1 MAGFAFVS
9 PARADDAKLSD
20 KDQKYVQDDA
30 NGGAM
35 EVYLGKL
42 AAEKATNAD
51 VKTFA
56 QKMVDDHTKAN
67 DHSGIKE
74 LAKSKGYEI
83 KFDPGDKQQ
92 KMFDK
97 LNKLSGDD
105 FDKEYVNMMVKD
117 HEKAVK
123 EFDEQSKSADDAD
136 LKKFAGDTLPTL
148 QDHLKMIQ
156 DIQSKLGEVIPF
168 AGAAKGLSIGFSR
181 AHPQRGWALFVGT
194 SVSDLIILSG
204 HPCGRRICASQGQAR
219 FFAEYRSEWHNAI
232 DKVGLAI

>member
-1 MAGFAFVS
+1 MAGSAFVLR
-9 PARADDAKLSD
+9 AHADDAKLSD

-30 NGGAM
+30 NGGM
-35 EVYLGKL
+35 TEVMLGKL

-67 DHSGIKE
+67 DQLKD
-74 LAKSKGYEI
+74 LAKTKGYEI
-83 KFDPGDKQQ
+83 KDEGEKEQ

-97 LNKLSGDD
+97 LNKLTGDD

-123 EFDEQSKSADDAD
+123 EFDDESKNADDAD
-136 LKKFAGDTLPTL
+136 LKKWAGDTLPTL

-156 DIQSKLGEVIPF
+156 DIQSKLG
-168 AGAAKGLSIGFSR
+168 K
-181 AHPQRGWALFVGT
+181 
-194 SVSDLIILSG
+194 
-204 HPCGRRICASQGQAR
+204 
-219 FFAEYRSEWHNAI
+219 
-232 DKVGLAI
+232 